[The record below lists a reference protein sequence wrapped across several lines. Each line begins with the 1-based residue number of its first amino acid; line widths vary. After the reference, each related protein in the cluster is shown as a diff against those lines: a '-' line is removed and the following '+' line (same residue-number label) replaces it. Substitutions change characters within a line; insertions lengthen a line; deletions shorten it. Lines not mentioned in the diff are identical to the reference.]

1 MIDPLRQPTRRRLF
15 ELLAEFGGAAS
26 TDELAAR
33 LEMHPNGV
41 RAHLQRMR
49 EAGLL
54 VRRRSAGARGRP
66 RDEWAVAADAAPTGS
81 PGAYRVLAG
90 WLARSMPDSAEGL
103 HDAERTGREI
113 GRELAADAA
122 APPAQAIE
130 DILAALGFRPAV
142 ARANGTLA
150 CTLRTCPF
158 RDSVRENQAVVCTL
172 HRGLTQGI
180 LDRVAPAARLAR
192 FVPHDPDLA
201 GCEIDVDGLPAA
213 E

>member
-1 MIDPLRQPTRRRLF
+1 MTDPLRQPTRRRLF
-15 ELLAEFGGAAS
+15 DLLAEFGGAAS

-41 RAHLQRMR
+41 RTHLLRMHD
-49 EAGLL
+49 AGLL
-54 VRRRSAGARGRP
+54 VRRRAPGARGRP
-66 RDEWAVAADAAPTGS
+66 HDEWAVAADAAPAGS

-90 WLARSMPDSAEGL
+90 WLARSMQATPDGL
-103 HDAERTGREI
+103 RDVERTGREI
-113 GRELAADAA
+113 GRELAAGAGG
-122 APPAQAIE
+122 PPARAIE
-130 DILAALGFRPAV
+130 DMLAALGFRPAV

-150 CTLRTCPF
+150 CTLRACPF
-158 RDSVRENQAVVCTL
+158 RESVRENQDVVCTL

-180 LDRVAPAARLAR
+180 LDRVAPASRLAR

-213 E
+213 D